1 MRITLV
7 RHATLIVELA
17 GRRLLVD
24 PMLDDAGAR
33 PPIENTADDRRNPL
47 VPLPFDPVPGIDA
60 VLVTHLHQDHFDGA
74 AAERLPRET
83 PLFCQPE
90 DVERLRAAGLEPLP
104 VEESLV
110 WGGLTLHRTG
120 GRHGTG
126 ALADAL
132 APVCGFVLDSL
143 LLAGDTVWCP
153 ELEAA
158 LAKHRPQVVVVNA
171 GEARFLEGDPITM
184 DAADVARMAERVPTV
199 VAVHMEA
206 INHCGLTRAALRAAA
221 PGVLVPEDGETLEL

>member
-7 RHATLIVELA
+7 RHATLVVEIA
-17 GRRLLVD
+17 GRLLLVD
-24 PMLDDAGAR
+24 PMLDDAGTR
-33 PPIENTADDRRNPL
+33 PPIENTANDLRNPL
-47 VPLPFDPVPGIDA
+47 VPLLFDPVPGIHA
-60 VLVTHLHQDHFDGA
+60 VVVTHLHQDHFDGA
-74 AAERLPRET
+74 AAERLPRDV

-90 DVERLRAAGLEPLP
+90 DEERLRALGLDPRP
-104 VEESLV
+104 VADALD
-110 WGGLTLHRTG
+110 WDGLTLHRTG

-132 APVCGFVLDSL
+132 APVCGFVLESL

-153 ELEAA
+153 ELEDA
-158 LAKHRPQVVVVNA
+158 LVTYRPAVVVVNA
-171 GEARFLEGDPITM
+171 GEARFVEGDPITM
-184 DAADVARMAERVPTV
+184 DAADVARMAARVPTV

-206 INHCGLTRAALRAAA
+206 INHCGLTRAALRAAV